1 MSYLNSYQKGAIFFQ
16 KHKLIYTTLVISGSA
31 GVATSVKRKYIEC
44 KLGGKVTSKKYNL
57 NNMLKKDKIGK
68 KYSTKLKGKTIT
80 IKKASKTYLEV
91 SCKSFPQEV

>member
-1 MSYLNSYQKGAIFFQ
+1 
-16 KHKLIYTTLVISGSA
+16 
-31 GVATSVKRKYIEC
+31 
-44 KLGGKVTSKKYNL
+44 
-57 NNMLKKDKIGK
+57 MLKKDKIGK

>member
-1 MSYLNSYQKGAIFFQ
+1 MDVSGKSRS
-16 KHKLIYTTLVISGSA
+16 LVISGSA

-57 NNMLKKDKIGK
+57 NNMLKKDKIGN
-68 KYSTKLKGKTIT
+68 STKLKGKTIT